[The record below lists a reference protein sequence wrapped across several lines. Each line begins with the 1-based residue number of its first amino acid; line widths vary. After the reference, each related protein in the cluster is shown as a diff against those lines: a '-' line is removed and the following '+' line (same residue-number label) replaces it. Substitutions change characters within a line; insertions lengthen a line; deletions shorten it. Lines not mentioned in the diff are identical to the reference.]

1 MGSDPEHQKALS
13 PTHYELT
20 SDNVTEKAKTVPAVG
35 WAVEHFPYHLTLL
48 KLAVHRTFGVSRH
61 RKTVPTQTKKR
72 CTSIGKVRVRRF
84 IVLRPNLQRELL
96 SVRP

>member
-1 MGSDPEHQKALS
+1 MNPSPEKPITDIS
-13 PTHYELT
+13 
-20 SDNVTEKAKTVPAVG
+20 VG
-35 WAVEHFPYHLTLL
+35 WDVEHFPYHLTLL

-84 IVLRPNLQRELL
+84 IVLRPNLQRELFSL
-96 SVRP
+96 FL